1 MTEFS
6 SGIHKF
12 LHLEDEFLCMVVHDS
27 HSPPSPAYNQNKTVS
42 LWGPSGRRLVSS
54 YSYS

>member
-1 MTEFS
+1 MTEFF